1 VGQSLFIIR
10 ASRRRFMKDALPSHY
25 QFEGKHKESFIRAV
39 ETLGEALRRQGPL
52 DLKTTHLVQLAA
64 SVAIRSEGGVHS
76 HVRQALANGASRD
89 EVYHAIIVLTS
100 TVGFPTV
107 SAALSWAED
116 LLDAAA

>member
-1 VGQSLFIIR
+1 
-10 ASRRRFMKDALPSHY
+10 MKDTVPTHY
-25 QFEGKHKESFIRAV
+25 RFEEKHKEPFIRAV

-52 DLKTTHLVQLAA
+52 DLKTAHLVQLAG

-76 HVRQALANGASRD
+76 HVRQALANGASRE
-89 EVYHAIIVLTS
+89 EVYHVIILLTS